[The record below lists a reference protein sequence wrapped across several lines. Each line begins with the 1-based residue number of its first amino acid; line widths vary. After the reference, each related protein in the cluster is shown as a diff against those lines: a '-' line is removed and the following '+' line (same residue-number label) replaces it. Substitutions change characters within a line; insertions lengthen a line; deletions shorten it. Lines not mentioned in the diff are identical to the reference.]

1 MSRRTLA
8 PLALAPL
15 ALAASLLL
23 GGGAR
28 AEQTATKPWDW
39 VLVYYMAYDN
49 NLEPCGRPILDMLG
63 KGVKSPRLVVTCQ
76 ADFTDN
82 EGMRRYTITH
92 EGEKVEAV
100 PGEGSAEEETLR
112 DYLEWVRLTFPG
124 RRLALIFLNH
134 GGKLGEM
141 SLDENPGR
149 EGGQNWL
156 EVHET
161 SRVVAAWREAVKKDG
176 GEVELLFLQQC
187 GKGALENYHAFRDG
201 GRVIMASQTVVG
213 APNYYYEK
221 ALRWAGQ
228 HPEGTGEELA
238 AKIREFE
245 PANMFTT
252 YTAMRGAALE
262 ELPARLEPVL
272 APLLK
277 KEQLAAPTG
286 LRSCFDQP
294 PDELFIDG
302 LALLEGLYT
311 QNEVDRAPLDA
322 FATWVREELLCG
334 HRVSPARERVASSW
348 CGFSIYLPRSRRALE
363 RYSHYPIYRETRLDD
378 LVGRLLPPPGAQRA
392 GGRRAR

>member
-1 MSRRTLA
+1 MHVSRRFLA
-8 PLALAPL
+8 PLALV
-15 ALAASLLL
+15 LAASA
-23 GGGAR
+23 GHASR
-28 AEQTATKPWDW
+28 ADETRAKPWDW
-39 VLVYYMAYDN
+39 VVVYYMAYDN
-49 NLEPCGRPILDMLG
+49 NLEPCGRPILDMIG
-63 KGVKSPRLVVTCQ
+63 KGVKSPRVAVTCL

-82 EGMRRYTITH
+82 DGMRRYTITH
-92 EGEKVEAV
+92 EGEKVEQV
-100 PGEGSAEEETLR
+100 PGENIAEEETLR

-141 SLDENPGR
+141 SLDENPGK

-156 EVHET
+156 EVHAT

-187 GKGALENYHAFRDG
+187 GKGTLENYHAFRDG
-201 GRVIMASQTVVG
+201 GKVIMGSQTVVG

-221 ALRWAGQ
+221 VLRWVGQ
-228 HPEGTGEELA
+228 NPEGSGEDLA
-238 AKIREFE
+238 AKIREFD
-245 PANMFTT
+245 PPNMFTT
-252 YTAMRGAALE
+252 YTAVRGAALD

-272 APLLK
+272 APLLE
-277 KEQLAAPTG
+277 KERLAAPTG

-322 FATWVREELLCG
+322 FAEWVRKDLLAG
-334 HRVSPARERVASSW
+334 HRVSPARERVAASW
-348 CGFSIYLPRSRRALE
+348 CGFSIYLPRSKRALD
-363 RYSHYPIYRETRLDD
+363 RYAHYPIYRETRLDD
-378 LVGRLLPPPGAQRA
+378 LVGRLLPPPGAQRQ
-392 GGRRAR
+392 GGRRARERQ